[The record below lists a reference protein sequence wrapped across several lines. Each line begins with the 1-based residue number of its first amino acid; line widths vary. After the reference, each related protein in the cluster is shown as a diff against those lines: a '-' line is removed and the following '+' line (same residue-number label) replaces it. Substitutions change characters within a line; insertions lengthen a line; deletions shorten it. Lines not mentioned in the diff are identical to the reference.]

1 MNIKESSSDLPS
13 KNKEKANPLTLGTS
27 YLDYCVRKGW
37 LEKSG
42 DGLTAQYNLT
52 ETGKKKLADTPLN
65 FDLSAI
71 ASKTEGPK
79 KRRKRH
85 KK

>member
-1 MNIKESSSDLPS
+1 MNIKESSSDQSS
-13 KNKEKANPLTLGTS
+13 KNNVKTNSLALGTS

-52 ETGKKKLADTPLN
+52 EIGKKKLADTPLN

-79 KRRKRH
+79 KRRRRH

>member
-1 MNIKESSSDLPS
+1 MNIKERSSDLSP
-13 KNKEKANPLTLGTS
+13 KNDEKINPLSLGTS

-37 LEKSG
+37 LEKTG

-52 ETGKKKLADTPLN
+52 EIGKKKLADTPFNL
-65 FDLSAI
+65 DLSAI
-71 ASKTEGPK
+71 ASKSEGSK

>member
-1 MNIKESSSDLPS
+1 MNKKESSLNLPS
-13 KNKEKANPLTLGTS
+13 ENDEKINLFTLGTS

-37 LEKSG
+37 LEKTG
-42 DGLTAQYNLT
+42 EGPTAQYNLT
-52 ETGKKKLADTPLN
+52 EIGKKKLSDASFNL
-65 FDLSAI
+65 DLSAI
-71 ASKTEGPK
+71 ASKSDGPK